1 MFGTAV
7 HENDVVCLND
17 DGQLD
22 DSFGDHGW
30 VRLQQTISV
39 DAIAVDELGRI
50 YLGSRVGT
58 TPNTTQV
65 RRLTEDGALDASFGT
80 AGDGSVHDLDGSL
93 LTGNRTWKAIGGSRS
108 NSACPGSAGWPRSH
122 RSALP
127 PPPLSTRHLETSR
140 DG

>member
-1 MFGTAV
+1 
-7 HENDVVCLND
+7 
-17 DGQLD
+17 
-22 DSFGDHGW
+22 
-30 VRLQQTISV
+30 
-39 DAIAVDELGRI
+39 
-50 YLGSRVGT
+50 
-58 TPNTTQV
+58 V

-140 DG
+140 DGSLPMLTELSSKIRSPSTCSQAEGRRFESGIPLDSYGAFEGRTPP